1 MKVYNTLSR
10 SKEEFKPIKKDHVG
24 FYACGPTVYLYP
36 HIGNLRTFV
45 FEDILKRVLIYNNF
59 KVKHVMNITDVGHLT
74 SDRDEGEDKIE
85 VEARK
90 EGKTAWEVA
99 KFYTKI
105 FKEDIKKLNIL
116 EPNVLCNATDHI
128 KEQIGLVKKLEKKEL
143 TYEIENDGIYF
154 DTSKIKDYGKLARL
168 DIKGLKAGARV
179 RLVGGKR
186 NPTDFAL
193 WKFSPKD
200 KKRDMEWKSP
210 WSKEGFPGWYIEC
223 SAMSM
228 KYLGDNFDIHC
239 GGADLI
245 PIHNTNEIAQSE
257 AVINKEPWVKYWL
270 HGAFLLNKGKK
281 VSKSKGGLYT
291 ISELEEIGY
300 DALDFRYLCLL
311 TNYRKELNFSLDN
324 LDAAKHALQGIKN
337 KMLEFKDNPLSGG
350 KEQVKRYEKMF
361 LEKINDDLNMPEALA
376 VVWTLLKDNELG
388 NKEKYNLMLKFDK
401 VLGLGLKSLEVTNK
415 LPKDI
420 GKLIEER
427 EEARRN
433 KDFNKAD
440 RIRDNL
446 KKIGVVL
453 EDTDKGVKWKY
464 GK

>member
-24 FYACGPTVYLYP
+24 LYTCGPTVYLYP

-85 VEARK
+85 KEAKK

-105 FKEDIKKLNIL
+105 FKDDIKKLDIL

-128 KEQIGLVKKLEKKEL
+128 KEQINLVKKLEKKGL

-154 DTSKIKDYGKLARL
+154 DTSKVKDYGKLARL

-186 NPTDFAL
+186 NLTDFAL

-200 KKRDMEWKSP
+200 KKRDMEWESP
-210 WSKEGFPGWYIEC
+210 WSKEGFPGWHIEC

-257 AVINKEPWVKYWL
+257 AVINKKPWVNYWL
-270 HGAFLLNKGKK
+270 HGAFLLSKGKK

-300 DALDFRYLCLL
+300 SALDFRYLCLL
-311 TNYRKELNFSLDN
+311 TNYRKELNFSLEN
-324 LDAAKHALQGIKN
+324 LDAAKHALQGIRN
-337 KMLEFKDNPLSGG
+337 KLLEFKDNLLSGV
-350 KEQVKRYEKMF
+350 KESVKNYENMF

-401 VLGLGLKSLEVTNK
+401 VLGLGLKSLNVTKK

-420 GKLIEER
+420 EKLVEER
-427 EEARRN
+427 EEARKN

-440 RIRDNL
+440 KIRDKL
-446 KKIGVVL
+446 KTIGVVL
-453 EDTDKGVKWKY
+453 EDTAKGVKWKY